1 MIEAIKEIGR
11 IRLKGNGDISNVIES
26 LTLDLPSEIKGK
38 KQHLVILNY
47 DIFDKQLDINFEE
60 INEKTSQTY
69 LWVGNEAGNNPQI
82 YFTTDNVGYL
92 ISQTIP
98 NLAEKI
104 PKESDLR
111 KIMQLA
117 IKEIFYDLKLSG
129 RYRYILDVSKI
140 KTTEGIRL
148 AEEGYLTKLLEKTK
162 KETKDEKEIFK
173 HILKDIESK
182 VVSNIK
188 SKTSLAQKDIGLYT
202 LKINGKFM
210 KDNKDYQELIAHI
223 KIDSLFENGKGA
235 CSSCNNDTYITDS
248 PEFSKAGSALGYYT
262 TDKIGFSSNLSGRF
276 DKNFAVCK
284 DCYTKHLTGE
294 VFVRNNLSSYIG
306 GLRLYIVPKFIFQI
320 ELKQLN
326 KWAEYIQSSF
336 NSVKSLG
343 GLKNFEE
350 KLDEYREFE
359 DSKNNFVLNF
369 LFYES
374 GQRNIKVLK
383 LIKDTPPTRL
393 DILRRATN
401 VVRDT
406 GDKILGVSNQWSIDL
421 QSIYYLIPLRKT
433 KEDRGF
439 RIEYKKILGLYD
451 SISSG
456 KPVSYSFL
464 IDQSVE
470 LAQVYRFEKFD
481 AYNIGRQ
488 QNPDLG
494 LVYAILKSNLLFLYL
509 ERLNIM
515 KLGGDVMN
523 YDSLQLKDEMKA
535 FLKEMRYDEPK
546 TALFLLGYVIG
557 KIGNAQSELTESRT
571 KPILN
576 KINFEGMNPNKLIRL
591 TNEVFEKLNQYKVF
605 SKKEKSRVPLLVFN
619 QGIFNEYKRL
629 IDKEISNW
637 QLSDHENI
645 FYILSGYAYATHKAL
660 TSTSQNVPKDET
672 KEEVKEDE

>member
-11 IRLKGNGDISNVIES
+11 IRLKGNGDISNVIDS
-26 LTLDLPSEIKGK
+26 LTLDLPTEIKGK
-38 KQHLVILNY
+38 KQHFVILNY
-47 DIFDKQLDINFEE
+47 DIFDKQVDVDFEE
-60 INEKTSQTY
+60 INEKTSQAY
-69 LWVGNEAGNNPQI
+69 LWVGNGAGNNPQI
-82 YFTTDNVGYL
+82 YFTTDNVSYL

-98 NLAEKI
+98 NLAEKTS
-104 PKESDLR
+104 KGSDLQ
-111 KIMQLA
+111 KLMQLA

-129 RYRYILDVSKI
+129 RYRYILDIEK
-140 KTTEGIRL
+140 IRL
-148 AEEGYLTKLLEKTK
+148 AEEGYLTKLLEKIK
-162 KETKDEKEIFK
+162 KETSDEKEIFRN
-173 HILKDIESK
+173 ILKDVEAK
-182 VVSNIK
+182 VISYIK

-210 KDNKDYQELIAHI
+210 TDNKDYQELIANI
-223 KIDSLFENGKGA
+223 KIDSLFDERKGA
-235 CSSCNNDTYITDS
+235 CSSCNNVTYITDS
-248 PEFSKAGSALGYYT
+248 PEFAKAGSALGYYS
-262 TDKIGFSSNLSGRF
+262 TDKIGFSSNLSGKF
-276 DKNFAVCK
+276 NKNFVLCQG
-284 DCYTKHLTGE
+284 CYTNHLTGE

-306 GLRLYIVPKFIFQI
+306 GLRVYIVPKFILPT

-336 NSVKSLG
+336 NSVKSFD
-343 GLKNFEE
+343 GLRSFEE

-369 LFYES
+369 LFYEP

-393 DILRRATN
+393 DTLRKAAN
-401 VVRDT
+401 EVKDT
-406 GDKILGVSNQWSIDL
+406 GDRILGVSNQWSIDL

-439 RIEYKKILGLYD
+439 RIEYKKILELYD
-451 SISSG
+451 VIFSGKSISYG
-456 KPVSYSFL
+456 FL
-464 IDQSVE
+464 IDQFVE

-494 LVYAILKSNLLFLYL
+494 LVYALLKANLLFLYL
-509 ERLNIM
+509 EKLNLL
-515 KLGGDVMN
+515 KLGGDVMD
-523 YDSLQLKDEMKA
+523 YEGLRLDKEMEA
-535 FLKEMRYDEPK
+535 LLKEMKYNEAK
-546 TALFLLGYVIG
+546 TVLFLLGYLIG
-557 KIGNAQSELTESRT
+557 EIGNAQYRLSESHT

-605 SKKEKSRVPLLVFN
+605 SKKEKTRVPLLVFN

-629 IDKEISNW
+629 IDKEITNW
-637 QLSDHENI
+637 QLSDHENV
-645 FYILSGYAYATHKAL
+645 FYVLSGYAYTTHKAL
-660 TSTSQNVPKDET
+660 TSTSQNVSKDEA
-672 KEEVKEDE
+672 KEEVKEDEQKSNQ